1 MDEKR
6 RKIRNKCT
14 QLLLKNKKVSDGYE
28 RSWSAHCRMFGELM
42 EPAFADDP
50 ATGLNGCIHGN
61 AGAKA
66 LMTLKAEEVAT
77 VEYWLYLEGCDP
89 NCYNPVQSKDIALQ
103 LGFAGDPT

>member
-42 EPAFADDP
+42 ESAFADD
-50 ATGLNGCIHGN
+50 AASRLELVGALNMISGGRYTAAAKKARQAFGCLPQRCGFRGGKFLHRR
-61 AGAKA
+61 
-66 LMTLKAEEVAT
+66 V
-77 VEYWLYLEGCDP
+77 
-89 NCYNPVQSKDIALQ
+89 
-103 LGFAGDPT
+103 LG

>member
-42 EPAFADDP
+42 EPAFADDAASRLELVGALNMISGEDTLPRQKSSTGFWMP
-50 ATGLNGCIHGN
+50 AAAMRI
-61 AGAKA
+61 
-66 LMTLKAEEVAT
+66 
-77 VEYWLYLEGCDP
+77 
-89 NCYNPVQSKDIALQ
+89 SRR
-103 LGFAGDPT
+103 